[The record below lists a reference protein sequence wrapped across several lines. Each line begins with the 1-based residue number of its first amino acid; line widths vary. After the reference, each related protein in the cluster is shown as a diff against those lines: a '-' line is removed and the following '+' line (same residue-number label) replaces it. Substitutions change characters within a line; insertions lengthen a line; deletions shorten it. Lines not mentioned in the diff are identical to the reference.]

1 MEQISSDKLISLV
14 DLLTA
19 AISGDRNACVR
30 PLPMAGNE
38 LTLVLST
45 PNGTGRLLGRQ
56 GETFRA
62 LQRVVSA
69 AAWRTGYSFRL
80 VICDPRLERGAVAK
94 GDERKTA
101 SSSDIQG
108 TF

>member
-1 MEQISSDKLISLV
+1 MEQISSEKLISLV
-14 DLLTA
+14 DLLTT
-19 AISGDRNACVR
+19 AISGDANACVR
-30 PLPMAGNE
+30 ALPMAGSE

-45 PNGTGRLLGRQ
+45 PNGTGRLLGRN

-80 VICDPRLERGAVAK
+80 VISDPRLERGTEGK
-94 GDERKTA
+94 GDERQQKIF
-101 SSSDIQG
+101 SG
-108 TF
+108 P